1 MPRAYKSWKDQLKS
15 LLRRTEATY
24 DLAPGE
30 TLLASHTTD
39 GDLQELFSFGWTVE
53 ETARAITETLG
64 LR

>member
-1 MPRAYKSWKDQLKS
+1 MPRPFQSWKDQLKS
-15 LLRRTEATY
+15 LLGRTEAAY

-30 TLLASHTTD
+30 TLLATQTTD
-39 GDLQELFSFGWTVE
+39 GDLQELFSFGWTAE

>member
-1 MPRAYKSWKDQLKS
+1 MPRPFQSWKDHLKS
-15 LLRRTEATY
+15 LLGRTEANY

-30 TLLASHTTD
+30 ALQASHTTD
-39 GDLQELFSFGWTVE
+39 GDLLELYSFGWTAE